1 MPGFHIHIS
10 ASTVLGIGYGGLGF
24 VAYGV
29 PPSTAALSTVLC
41 SVSGM
46 LPDLDSG
53 PGRPLHESVCFAAAA
68 IPMMMADRFKHMG
81 WDHESIILAGAVLY
95 LLIRF
100 GLGHLLKKCTVHR
113 GIFHS
118 LPVALIF
125 AEIGFLVCTTGNLDM
140 RYYKAGAIVLGFM
153 SHLIL
158 DEIWSVD
165 FKHAKLKSSFGTAI
179 KLWAP
184 CRWATAVAYTIM
196 IITTLLTLN
205 DPIWST
211 ASVGE
216 QELHTVASRVVG
228 GFEQETARIQ
238 KSEQKPADPTLR

>member
-10 ASTVLGIGYGGLGF
+10 ASTVLG
-24 VAYGV
+24 VAYGGIGCALFDV
-29 PPSTAALSTVLC
+29 PPTTAALSTVLC

-68 IPMMMADRFKHMG
+68 IPMMMADRFKQMG
-81 WDHESIILAGAVLY
+81 WDHESMILGGALIY
-95 LLIRF
+95 LFIRF
-100 GLGHLLKKCTVHR
+100 VLGEMLKKCTVHR

-125 AEIGFLVCTTGNLDM
+125 AEVGFLVCTTGTLDM

-165 FKHAKLKSSFGTAI
+165 FRHWKLKSSFGTAV

-184 CRWATAVAYTIM
+184 CHWATAVAYSLM
-196 IITTLLTLN
+196 IITTLMALN
-205 DPIWST
+205 DPIWGT
-211 ASVGE
+211 ASLQE
-216 QELHTVASRVVG
+216 QELHAAAQRVVG
-228 GFEQETARIQ
+228 DFQHEAARVDTTKQ
-238 KSEQKPADPTLR
+238 PNAEPVRR